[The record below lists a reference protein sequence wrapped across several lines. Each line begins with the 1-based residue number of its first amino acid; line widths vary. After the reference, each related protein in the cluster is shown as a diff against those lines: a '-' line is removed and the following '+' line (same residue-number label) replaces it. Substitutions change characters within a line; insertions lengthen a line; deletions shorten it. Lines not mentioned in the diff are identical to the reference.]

1 MNPKHPHS
9 WAGSQRWEAVEAG
22 SHELYNLGHMIEG
35 AVAYWQATGKRN
47 FLDIAMKYADCVC
60 RTIGPGDGQIV
71 RVPGHQIAE
80 MALVRL
86 YLATGEKKYLD
97 EAKFFLDQRGRTS
110 RKDEYSQA
118 HKPVVEQDEAVG
130 HAVRATYMYSG
141 MADVAALTGDTA
153 YVHAIGR
160 IWDNIVGKKL
170 YLTGGIGS
178 RASNEGFGV
187 NYELPNATAYC
198 ETCASIGNVYVNH
211 RLFLFHGESKYYDVL
226 ERSLYNGV
234 LSGISLD
241 GGGFFY
247 PNPLE
252 SAGGYERKAWFGCA
266 CCPSNLC
273 RFLPSVPGYIYATR
287 GDSLYVNLFVEGRSD
302 LKVGKRKVVL
312 SQKTAYPFEGTVALT
327 IERGGGEFAMKI
339 RIPGWARG
347 EVVPSD
353 LYSFADGRQSSYV
366 VKVNGKAVEADLDKG
381 YFTIA
386 RKWKKGDVVELSLD
400 MTPRLVVANDKVEA
414 DRGMLAVERGPLVYC
429 AEWVDNNALDLFS
442 VLMPRK
448 PQLSVIDEKAPGGA
462 NMIAVGVQ
470 KVAYGADGRMQTQ
483 DATLKLIPYYAWA
496 NRGQG
501 KMMVW
506 LPYEAGA
513 MHLGPALKVGT
524 NEFLDN

>member
-1 MNPKHPHS
+1 M
-9 WAGSQRWEAVEAG
+9 
-22 SHELYNLGHMIEG
+22 
-35 AVAYWQATGKRN
+35 
-47 FLDIAMKYADCVC
+47 
-60 RTIGPGDGQIV
+60 
-71 RVPGHQIAE
+71 
-80 MALVRL
+80 
-86 YLATGEKKYLD
+86 
-97 EAKFFLDQRGRTS
+97 
-110 RKDEYSQA
+110 
-118 HKPVVEQDEAVG
+118 
-130 HAVRATYMYSG
+130 
-141 MADVAALTGDTA
+141 
-153 YVHAIGR
+153 
-160 IWDNIVGKKL
+160 
-170 YLTGGIGS
+170 
-178 RASNEGFGV
+178 
-187 NYELPNATAYC
+187 
-198 ETCASIGNVYVNH
+198 
-211 RLFLFHGESKYYDVL
+211 
-226 ERSLYNGV
+226 
-234 LSGISLD
+234 
-241 GGGFFY
+241 
-247 PNPLE
+247 
-252 SAGGYERKAWFGCA
+252 
-266 CCPSNLC
+266 
-273 RFLPSVPGYIYATR
+273 
-287 GDSLYVNLFVEGRSD
+287 YVNLFVEGRSD

-327 IERGGGEFAMKI
+327 VERGGGDFAMKI

-400 MTPRLVVANDKVEA
+400 TTPRLVVANDKVEA

-429 AEWVDNNALDLFS
+429 AEWVDNSALDLFS

-470 KVAYGADGRMQTQ
+470 KVAYDADGRMQTQ